1 MERSPR
7 ISAGRS
13 ELVLSTSKKKSVLAT
28 GKRKTS
34 KARVVVS
41 EGKGRI
47 RVNNVPIH
55 LIEPYL
61 AREKILEPYMLAGDY
76 KDRVD
81 ISINT
86 NGGGFMSQAEAARMG
101 IAQGMVKFTRSK
113 RLRSK
118 YHEYDRTMLAGDAR
132 RKESKKFGGPGAR
145 RRKQKSYR

>member
-13 ELVLSTSKKKSVLAT
+13 EIILSSTKKKSVLAT

-47 RVNNVPIH
+47 RVNNVPVY
-55 LIEPYL
+55 LVEPFL
-61 AREKILEPYMLAGDY
+61 AREKILEPFMLATDY

-86 NGGGFMSQAEAARMG
+86 NGGGVMSQAEAARMG
-101 IAQGMVKFTRSK
+101 IAQGLVKYTKSK

-118 YHEYDRTMLAGDAR
+118 YLEYDRTMLAGDAR
-132 RKESKKFGGPGAR
+132 RKEAKKFGGPGAR

>member
-55 LIEPYL
+55 LVEPYL

>member
-1 MERSPR
+1 
-7 ISAGRS
+7 
-13 ELVLSTSKKKSVLAT
+13 LSTSKKKSVLAT

-55 LIEPYL
+55 LVEPYL

>member
-1 MERSPR
+1 
-7 ISAGRS
+7 
-13 ELVLSTSKKKSVLAT
+13 LSTSKKKSVLAT
-28 GKRKTS
+28 GKRKTT

>member
-1 MERSPR
+1 MS
-7 ISAGRS
+7 S
-13 ELVLSTSKKKSVLAT
+13 SKKRSVLAT

-41 EGKGRI
+41 DGQGRI
-47 RVNNVPIH
+47 RINNVPVH
-55 LIEPYL
+55 LIEPFM
-61 AREKILEPYMLAGDY
+61 AREKILEPFMLAADY

-86 NGGGFMSQAEAARMG
+86 NGGGILGQAEAARMG
-101 IAQGMVKFTRSK
+101 IAQGLVKFTKSK
-113 RLRSK
+113 RLRAK
-118 YHEYDRTMLAGDAR
+118 YLEYDRTMLAGDAR